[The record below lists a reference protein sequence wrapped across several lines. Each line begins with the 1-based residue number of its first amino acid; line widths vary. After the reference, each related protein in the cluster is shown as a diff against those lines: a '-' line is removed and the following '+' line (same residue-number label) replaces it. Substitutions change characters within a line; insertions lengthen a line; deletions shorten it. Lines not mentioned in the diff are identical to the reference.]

1 MRIKILLLFFLLIL
15 SFKTFA
21 ISLEA
26 KKKYP
31 YPLLTNDDGILNEQ
45 DLANYAHG
53 MPPRPFNLENSGGYN
68 YWQCFPRNKI
78 SITLRDFGY
87 STEDVGWEDTL
98 SDLKIRIYV
107 TPRIIHEYQMR
118 RPWPVSEYLPRFKL
132 WHELMTDQKYVCF
145 AGSFSSKEEVI
156 ENSIPREIYYWIFEK
171 IKTKKGKDSYLWD

>member
-1 MRIKILLLFFLLIL
+1 MKIKILLFFLLIL

-21 ISLEA
+21 VSLVA

-31 YPLLTNDDGILNEQ
+31 YPLLTNDYGILNEQ
-45 DLANYAHG
+45 DLACYARDI
-53 MPPRPFNLENSGGYN
+53 PPRPFNSQNSGEYN
-68 YWQCFPRNKI
+68 YWQCFPRNKVL
-78 SITLRDFGY
+78 ITFLDMGY

-107 TPRIIHEYQMR
+107 TPTIIHEYQMR

-132 WHELMTDQKYVCF
+132 WHKLMANQKYVCF
-145 AGSFSSKEEVI
+145 AGSFSEKKEVI
-156 ENSIPREIYYWIFEK
+156 EEAIPREINYWIFEK